1 MLYKEKNT
9 LIKRVWFQLSKKNR
23 YKLFFLLILIIFSS
37 FAEILSIGAVIPF
50 LSILTTPELVT
61 NSKYLNFININK
73 ANIPIYL
80 TLIFVTLIILS
91 GLIKILTLHIQ
102 TKISFEIGK
111 EFSSEIYRKTLYQQ
125 YAVHTSRNTS
135 EIISGITI
143 KSSNVI
149 YSYIMPILTIVSSS
163 VLFLFFIFA
172 FLLLNPSIL
181 IYSISGFGLIYYTI
195 MQTSKKRL
203 KKDSQIIS
211 EESNNVFKIL
221 QEGLGGIRDVL
232 LDGTQESFVEIYKN
246 ADKKYRKS
254 QSNVIILSQT
264 PRYAVESL
272 AIAFISILAFKLN
285 TTSNVISSVP
295 LLGALA
301 LGAQRILPIVQQ
313 SFQSWTMIK
322 SNIVTLKDTLSLIE
336 QPLPSY
342 LSEVVKEKLVF
353 EKKIVFDNLSF
364 RYNENNSHHVLKD
377 FYLEINKGE
386 TIGIT
391 GITGSGK
398 STFLDIF
405 MYLLMPNEGKIIVD
419 DSEITK
425 SNYRSW
431 QSNIAHVPQ
440 TIFLSDSTI
449 LENIAFG
456 IKKNQIDLDRVK
468 DAAIKAQIY
477 DTIENLPDKY
487 DTVVG
492 ERGVRLSGGQRQ
504 RIGIARALYK
514 NAKIIIFDEATSSLD
529 NNTEYEVMKSINQLD
544 KELTIIIVAHRIS
557 TLKNCDKILE
567 FSNGNISK
575 IGKYDDLYKIKIN

>member
-23 YKLFFLLILIIFSS
+23 YKLFFLLLLIIFSS

-61 NSKYLNFININK
+61 NSKYFNFININK
-73 ANIPIYL
+73 ANIPFYL

-91 GLIKILTLHIQ
+91 GLIKILTLKIQ

-342 LSEVVKEKLVF
+342 LTEVLKQKLVF

-364 RYNENNSHHVLKD
+364 RYNQNNSYHVLKD

-386 TIGIT
+386 TIGVT

-405 MYLLMPNEGKIIVD
+405 MYLLIPNEGKIIVD

-456 IKKNQIDLDRVK
+456 IKKNQIDLGRVK
-468 DAAIKAQIY
+468 DAAIKAQIH

-575 IGKYDDLYKIKIN
+575 IGKYDELYKIKIN